1 MQSGLC
7 RSGPG
12 LVSSIMTKI
21 TPAALRAM
29 FSHSAG
35 NTSIPA
41 AREGF
46 TPAAVLIPLVLNDT
60 SIDLLLTRRTED
72 VETHKGQIAFPGGM
86 VDDGDTSRRHT
97 ALRETEEEL
106 GIRPAHIEVLGI
118 LDELLTPTGFVITPV
133 VGIVETL
140 PVMKP
145 NPREVA
151 EVFTVPLAFFAD
163 SQNARRE
170 WRSTPL
176 GEREVW
182 FYEYEGKVIWGAT
195 AAMIRNL
202 CNVLQRGEAGTPGR
216 VPVPLW

>member
-1 MQSGLC
+1 
-7 RSGPG
+7 
-12 LVSSIMTKI
+12 MTKI

-29 FSHSAG
+29 FRHSPD
-35 NTSIPA
+35 NTRTHVP
-41 AREGF
+41 REGF
-46 TPAAVLIPLVLNDT
+46 TPAAVLIPLVLGET
-60 SIDLLLTRRTED
+60 SVDLLLTRRTED

-86 VDDGDTSRRHT
+86 VDDGDANRRHT

-106 GIRPAHIEVLGI
+106 GIAPAHIEVLGI
-118 LDELLTPTGFVITPV
+118 LDDLLTPTGFVITPV

-151 EVFTVPLAFFAD
+151 EVFMVPLAFFAE

-170 WRSTPL
+170 WLSTPL

-182 FYEYEGKVIWGAT
+182 FYEYGGRVIWGAT

-202 CNVLQRGEAGTPGR
+202 CDVLRRIEQH
-216 VPVPLW
+216 L

>member
-1 MQSGLC
+1 M
-7 RSGPG
+7 
-12 LVSSIMTKI
+12 KEI
-21 TPAALRAM
+21 TPAALRAIFRQSADNIS
-29 FSHSAG
+29 FSG
-35 NTSIPA
+35 T
-41 AREGF
+41 REGF
-46 TPAAVLIPLVLNDT
+46 TPAAVLIPLVLRAGT
-60 SIDLLLTRRTED
+60 VDLLLTRRTED

-86 VDDGDTSRRHT
+86 VDGGDVNRQHT

-106 GIRPAHIEVLGI
+106 GIAPAHVEVLGM
-118 LDELLTPTGFVITPV
+118 LENLLTPTGFIITPV
-133 VGIVETL
+133 VGIVGQL

-151 EVFTVPLAFFAD
+151 EVFTVPLPFFG
-163 SQNARRE
+163 NPENGRRE

-202 CNVLQRGEAGTPGR
+202 CDVIR
-216 VPVPLW
+216 